1 MCSCVADTAGVSV
14 HGHENYFFVKV
25 SECVSFQ
32 MYISSKHTKTKP
44 PMRTILTHAELV
56 NAIADA
62 HDAGLTAEA
71 ERLFLELYARI
82 RDHFFR
88 AYCSVLRATFKS
100 SETSPRAE
108 KVFQVIL
115 NEIEREIRRRK
126 FTVATDAA
134 DEVVRKRLAVR
145 VLRKAV
151 WRTNDA
157 IVKQKF
163 VSGADLAPG
172 QLERHA
178 DVPDHD
184 SEENEHLRVGIAYVF
199 ANLADKDR
207 EMIQLYHY
215 SGLAPEA
222 AEEILR
228 EKYELGDS
236 AFKKALYRAK
246 ERFKELWKEYLSM
259 EYRLTTNYHSQ
270 NREHNEKQL
279 NT

>member
-1 MCSCVADTAGVSV
+1 
-14 HGHENYFFVKV
+14 
-25 SECVSFQ
+25 
-32 MYISSKHTKTKP
+32 
-44 PMRTILTHAELV
+44 MRTTLTHAELV

-62 HDAGLTAEA
+62 HDAGLTVEA
-71 ERLFLELYARI
+71 ERLFMELYERI
-82 RDHFFR
+82 RDHFYR
-88 AYCSVLRATFKS
+88 AYCSVLRETFKS

-108 KVFQVIL
+108 RVFQVIL

-126 FTVATDAA
+126 FSVAADVA

-145 VLRKAV
+145 VLLKAV
-151 WRTNDA
+151 WRTKDA
-157 IVKQKF
+157 IEKQKF
-163 VSGADLAPG
+163 MSSSDLAPG
-172 QLERHA
+172 QLEQYA

-207 EMIQLYHY
+207 EMIQVYHY

-228 EKYELGDS
+228 EKHALGES

-259 EYRLTTNYHSQ
+259 EYRLTTNNHSQ
-270 NREHNEKQL
+270 NREYNEKQL